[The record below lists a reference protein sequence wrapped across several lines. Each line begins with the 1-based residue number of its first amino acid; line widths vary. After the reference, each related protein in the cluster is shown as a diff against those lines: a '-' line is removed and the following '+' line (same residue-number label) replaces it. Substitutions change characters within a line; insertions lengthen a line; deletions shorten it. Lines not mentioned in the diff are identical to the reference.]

1 MTAHLVRQPLFN
13 CGGGCGPGTR
23 ENCSDE
29 VEAAK
34 AIQTMQIETAV
45 STKRVDGKTLLFRS
59 QQSDHCDLLKRF
71 LNCSCVSCG
80 ASGRGEVV
88 GIETITI
95 NGTVY
100 NGNTDVFTR
109 IESLYPTFVLT
120 RVNLPD
126 VAVTVAGTTID

>member
-1 MTAHLVRQPLFN
+1 MEEVAGQE
-13 CGGGCGPGTR
+13 R
-23 ENCSDE
+23 EKIGSDE

-34 AIQTMQIETAV
+34 AIQTVQIETAV
-45 STKRVDGKTLLFRS
+45 STNRVDGKTLLFRS

>member
-29 VEAAK
+29 VGAAK
-34 AIQTMQIETAV
+34 AIQTMQIDTAV
-45 STKRVDGKTLLFRS
+45 STKRVDGTSLLFRS

-71 LNCSCVSCG
+71 LNCSCVNCG

-88 GIETITI
+88 GIETITTI

-100 NGNTDVFTR
+100 NGITDVF
-109 IESLYPTFVLT
+109 ENLYPTFVLT
-120 RVNLPD
+120 RVNLLD